1 MIVSALKHVAA
12 AIASEFS
19 ECKQVSHSLVE
30 ACVSLS
36 EREVMA
42 AAESVMSVKR
52 EAQEHARTL
61 QSLRSQFDGS
71 KSSALS
77 SAVEDQ
83 RGAIRQYTQAVQQG
97 LEVQH
102 EAACSALECA
112 KQISWLAGKIQAF
125 SQELAMLTLNARME
139 SARTGQ
145 TGAAFAT
152 IADSMRALSSEVK
165 TANGRVADLASS
177 LNDILPSLERQ
188 ARDLRERNGTMSD
201 GLEIQLGSLAA
212 AFIET
217 RNVAG
222 VLVQSGSDHAAR
234 VVAQSA
240 ELLSRFQFQ
249 DRMSQTLREL
259 EGVIGRTDAIT
270 CAMLD
275 GLPDAADEATV
286 ERAHAEAKRAAK
298 NASVRISGESELN
311 SSDARLPSGEV
322 MFF

>member
-1 MIVSALKHVAA
+1 MTLKYVAA
-12 AIASEFS
+12 AISSELS
-19 ECKQVSHSLVE
+19 ECKQVSHALVE

-61 QSLRSQFDGS
+61 QALQSQFDGS
-71 KSSALS
+71 ESSALS
-77 SAVEDQ
+77 AAVEDQ
-83 RGAIRQYTQAVQQG
+83 RGAIRQYTAAVQQG
-97 LEVQH
+97 LDLQH
-102 EAACSALECA
+102 EAACSALEAA

-177 LNDILPSLERQ
+177 LNDILPTLERQ
-188 ARDLRERNGTMSD
+188 ARDLRERNGTMSE
-201 GLEIQLGSLAA
+201 GLEVQLGGLAT
-212 AFIET
+212 AFSEA

-222 VLVQSGSDHAAR
+222 IVVRSGSDHAAR
-234 VVAQSA
+234 VVVQSG
-240 ELLSRFQFQ
+240 ELLTRFQFQ

-270 CAMLD
+270 CAMLE
-275 GLPDAADEATV
+275 GLPDSPDEATV
-286 ERAHAEAKRAAK
+286 VRAHAEAKRAAK
-298 NASVRISGESELN
+298 NASVRMSGESELN
-311 SSDARLPSGEV
+311 ASDARLTSGDV
-322 MFF
+322 MLF

>member
-1 MIVSALKHVAA
+1 VTLKYVAA
-12 AIASEFS
+12 AISSELS
-19 ECKQVSHSLVE
+19 ECKQVSHALVE

-61 QSLRSQFDGS
+61 QALQSQFDGS
-71 KSSALS
+71 ESSALS
-77 SAVEDQ
+77 AAVEDQ
-83 RGAIRQYTQAVQQG
+83 RGAIRQYTAAVQQG
-97 LEVQH
+97 LDLQH
-102 EAACSALECA
+102 EAACSALEAA

-177 LNDILPSLERQ
+177 LNDILPTLERQ
-188 ARDLRERNGTMSD
+188 ARDLRERNGTMSE
-201 GLEIQLGSLAA
+201 GLEVQLGGLAT
-212 AFIET
+212 AFSEA

-222 VLVQSGSDHAAR
+222 IVVRSGSDHAAR
-234 VVAQSA
+234 VVVQSG
-240 ELLSRFQFQ
+240 ELLTRFQFQ

-270 CAMLD
+270 CAMLE
-275 GLPDAADEATV
+275 GLPDSPDEATV
-286 ERAHAEAKRAAK
+286 VRAHAEAKRAAK
-298 NASVRISGESELN
+298 NASVRMSGESELN
-311 SSDARLPSGEV
+311 ASDARLTSGDV
-322 MFF
+322 MLF